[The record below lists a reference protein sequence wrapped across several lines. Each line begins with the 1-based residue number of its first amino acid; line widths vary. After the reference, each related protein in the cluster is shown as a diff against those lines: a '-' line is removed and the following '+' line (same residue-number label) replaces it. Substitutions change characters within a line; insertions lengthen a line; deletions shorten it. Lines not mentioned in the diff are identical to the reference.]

1 MPLLRGGPRRNVAM
15 PFGMEKLEWLP
26 DGEKIWKICLFI
38 STQLT
43 NAIDTQTNPAWWH
56 RQH

>member
-43 NAIDTQTNPAWWH
+43 NAIDTQTNPA
-56 RQH
+56 